1 MWRAGLL
8 SRAVKETIPG
18 RSLAAAGWLA
28 SFGGL
33 GLQVL
38 GLDSSQGALQDVC
51 SFHISSFC
59 VGTRH
64 AGLGPTRIISSQRL
78 SDKATF

>member
-1 MWRAGLL
+1 MGWAGLL
-8 SRAVKETIPG
+8 ARAVRETVPG

-38 GLDSSQGALQDVC
+38 GPDSSQGALQGMC
-51 SFHISSFC
+51 LFPHF
-59 VGTRH
+59 TFLYRH
-64 AGLGPTRIISSQRL
+64 QAC
-78 SDKATF
+78 